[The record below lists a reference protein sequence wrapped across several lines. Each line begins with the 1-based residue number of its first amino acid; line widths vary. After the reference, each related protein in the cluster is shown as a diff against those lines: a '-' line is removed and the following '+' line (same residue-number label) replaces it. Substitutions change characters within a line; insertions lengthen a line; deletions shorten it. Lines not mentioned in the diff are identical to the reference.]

1 MPIKLSKSDYKK
13 LETIFENQDN
23 NISLS
28 NFYIDMIDLSKSI
41 ANKVQKETI
50 NKTINGK
57 TFIDTTLDL
66 LDVEDRE
73 WFDSIKDSHKLENIK
88 SLDINDYKNNAYY
101 TGGYT
106 PCNRR

>member
-66 LDVEDRE
+66 LV
-73 WFDSIKDSHKLENIK
+73 FPIIISTPSIFLIS
-88 SLDINDYKNNAYY
+88 SLLI
-101 TGGYT
+101 
-106 PCNRR
+106 

>member
-41 ANKVQKETI
+41 ANKVQKET
-50 NKTINGK
+50 K
-57 TFIDTTLDL
+57 
-66 LDVEDRE
+66 
-73 WFDSIKDSHKLENIK
+73 IKL
-88 SLDINDYKNNAYY
+88 
-101 TGGYT
+101 
-106 PCNRR
+106 